1 MMPPSVETVGSGVD
15 GLKQNSKACSEQ
27 RRWPDGRMVQKK
39 ESAPKREE
47 GRAQRRARKTG
58 TSTIKMRGSKDA
70 MVRSQTRKDGTEV
83 QHARTV
89 KHETAT
95 FPRPV
100 LMLVAIF
107 LKLYVADIS
116 G

>member
-1 MMPPSVETVGSGVD
+1 MREALG
-15 GLKQNSKACSEQ
+15 
-27 RRWPDGRMVQKK
+27 RRHGAEKGWSLRG
-39 ESAPKREE
+39 KREE
-47 GRAQRRARKTG
+47 SRKKKEERRGKSAERSEKRE
-58 TSTIKMRGSKDA
+58 TSTIKMRGPKDA
-70 MVRSQTRKDGTEV
+70 MVRSQTRRDGTEV
-83 QHARTV
+83 QHARAV

-100 LMLVAIF
+100 LLLVAIF

>member
-1 MMPPSVETVGSGVD
+1 M
-15 GLKQNSKACSEQ
+15 SEKNRDKHDQ
-27 RRWPDGRMVQKK
+27 DERV
-39 ESAPKREE
+39 E
-47 GRAQRRARKTG
+47 GRNGSVPNKEGWYRK
-58 TSTIKMRGSKDA
+58 
-70 MVRSQTRKDGTEV
+70 
-83 QHARTV
+83 QHARAV

-100 LMLVAIF
+100 LLLVAIF